1 MKGLTEAL
9 PDAGARAAMEQ
20 AEQAERTV
28 RLMALQRELRALSE
42 GAHPLERARLQL
54 ETARTLAGL
63 NRGEEAWLLGREA
76 TQVFLA
82 ERDWEHAV
90 DGFDVLYQCDLQ
102 EKSLSALGQGLWLA
116 VTFPVD
122 PALTIAMLD
131 HVVDDTP
138 DDSDGAAVAAATA
151 VYIADLRDDD
161 GPEGNLGFF
170 ARQMLGK
177 VARRH
182 SEVETQLQFDAWMM
196 RMELS
201 DPGKFLVRLRN
212 VVDVLVQQ
220 DWWFDRDAV
229 RDDLPEAT

>member
-9 PDAGARAAMEQ
+9 PDAGAQTTMEQ
-20 AEQAERTV
+20 AERAERTV
-28 RLMALQRELRALSE
+28 RLMELEWKLRALSE
-42 GAHPLERARLQL
+42 GAYPLERARLQL

-63 NRGEEAWLLGREA
+63 DRGEEAWILGREA

-82 ERDWEHAV
+82 ERDWENAV
-90 DGFDVLYQCDLQ
+90 DGFDVLYQCDLE
-102 EKSLSALGQGLWLA
+102 EKSLSALGQGIWLA

-122 PALTIAMLD
+122 PALSIAMLD

-151 VYIADLRDDD
+151 VYIADLRTED
-161 GPEGNLGFF
+161 GPQGNLGFF

-182 SEVETQLQFDAWMM
+182 GEVESQLQFDAWMM
-196 RMELS
+196 RMELI
-201 DPGKFLVRLRN
+201 DPAQFLVRLRN
-212 VVDVLVQQ
+212 VVDVLVQE

-229 RDDLPEAT
+229 RDGLPEGA